1 MNIKD
6 KFLIKNDGDKK
17 SIIRAIDNL
26 KLSGTSDIVKEYE
39 TKLATFFESKYAIA
53 VSSGTAAIHSALFA
67 LNVKNGDEVIV
78 PPTAPIMSASPILL
92 QSAKPIFVDTNKN
105 NFGFDT
111 NSLKRNITNKTKAI
125 ICVPMWGYPFDY
137 KELIEVCKDFQV
149 PLIEDAA
156 QAHNSTY
163 NNKKVG
169 TLGDIGCFSTHDRK
183 ILATGEGGF
192 ILTDN
197 YEVYEQIKSFTQYA
211 NMKGETFGMNYKIS
225 TLQAAIGISRIDK
238 IKWQVE
244 VRRKN
249 AKRIL
254 NGLLDPNVYE
264 IEYPKNSSPNYYGLV
279 FQMSYPVEKIKK
291 IINKLMDF
299 GIPSD
304 ILRYNYKVMYHYML
318 FKQWKRIC
326 PNAEYLSKTITTV
339 PVHPN
344 IRENELD
351 HIISSLNNISEV
363 T

>member
-1 MNIKD
+1 LNIED
-6 KFLIKNDGDKK
+6 KFLIKNDDDKK
-17 SIIRAIDNL
+17 SIIRAIDSL
-26 KLSGTSDIVKEYE
+26 KLSGTSDIVTEYE
-39 TKLATFFESKYAIA
+39 TKLAAFFGSKYAIA
-53 VSSGTAAIHSALFA
+53 VSSGTAAIHSALFV

-78 PPTAPIMSASPILL
+78 PPTAPIMSALPILL

-105 NFGFDT
+105 NFGFDI

-125 ICVPMWGYPFDY
+125 ICVPIWGYPFDY
-137 KELIEVCKDFQV
+137 KELIEICNDYQV

-163 NNKKVG
+163 NNKKLG
-169 TLGDIGCFSTHDRK
+169 TFGNIGCFSTHDRK

-197 YEVYEQIKSFTQYA
+197 YEVYEKIKSFIQFG
-211 NMKGETFGMNYKIS
+211 NMTGEVFGVNYKLS

-244 VRRKN
+244 ARRKN

-254 NGLLDPNVYE
+254 NGLINPNIYE
-264 IEYPKNSSPNYYGLV
+264 INYPKNSSPNYYSLV
-279 FQMSYPVEKIKK
+279 FQMSYPVDKIRK
-291 IINKLMDF
+291 IINKLMAS

-304 ILRYNYKVMYHYML
+304 ILRYNYKVMYDYPL
-318 FKQWKRIC
+318 FNQWRRIC
-326 PNAEYLSKTITTV
+326 PNAEYFSKTITTI

-344 IRENELD
+344 IHENELD
-351 HIISSLNNISEV
+351 HIVSSLNDISRV
-363 T
+363 I